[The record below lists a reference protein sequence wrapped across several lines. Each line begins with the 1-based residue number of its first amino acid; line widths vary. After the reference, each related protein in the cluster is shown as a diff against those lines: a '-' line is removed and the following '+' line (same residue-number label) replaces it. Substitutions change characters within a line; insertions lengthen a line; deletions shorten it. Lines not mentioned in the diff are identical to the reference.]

1 MFDCRIA
8 NLSLVASVHAAGD
21 LNFLMSQALQKI
33 AFIPFGYLIDQ
44 WRWDLFSG
52 VFGKDEYNSRW
63 WDVRYM

>member
-1 MFDCRIA
+1 M
-8 NLSLVASVHAAGD
+8 LSAGD

-33 AFIPFGYLIDQ
+33 AFLPFGYLIDQ
-44 WRWDLFSG
+44 WRWDLFAG